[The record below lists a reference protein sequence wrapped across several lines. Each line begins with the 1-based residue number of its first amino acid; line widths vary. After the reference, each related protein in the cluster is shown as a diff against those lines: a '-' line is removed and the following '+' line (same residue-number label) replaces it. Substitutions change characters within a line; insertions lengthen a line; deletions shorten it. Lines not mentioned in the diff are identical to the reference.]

1 MYDTEGTI
9 CSGDGI
15 LRSYRILSIY
25 IQNRNGIWKCVG
37 RLSDAHSSTIYSVH
51 YAPARAGHGR
61 MASGGAD
68 NQIHV
73 YREVIESSS
82 DQPMF
87 TLDAVVIAGQGDVN
101 CVKWHPFDG
110 SILCSTGDDGSV
122 QIWNFE
128 S

>member
-1 MYDTEGTI
+1 
-9 CSGDGI
+9 
-15 LRSYRILSIY
+15 
-25 IQNRNGIWKCVG
+25 
-37 RLSDAHSSTIYSVH
+37 
-51 YAPARAGHGR
+51 

-68 NQIHV
+68 NHIHV

-87 TLDAVVIAGQGDVN
+87 TLDAAVIAGQGDVN

-122 QIWNFE
+122 QIWNFD